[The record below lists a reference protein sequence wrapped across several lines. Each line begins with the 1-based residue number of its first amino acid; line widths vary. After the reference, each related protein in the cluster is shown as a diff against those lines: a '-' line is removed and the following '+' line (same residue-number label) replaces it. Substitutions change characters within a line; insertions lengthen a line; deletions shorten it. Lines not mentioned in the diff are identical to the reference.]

1 MRLAM
6 VSRTSICIA
15 MCSYNGAAFV
25 REQLDSIA
33 GQSRLPDRM
42 VVVDDHSGD
51 KTLGILYDFAHM
63 APFPV
68 EVVENASNL
77 GYVKNFEK
85 AISLAEGDVIA
96 LSDQDD
102 VWLPSKLARI
112 ESTFS
117 EDPDADLVFSDAVLV
132 NKERDV
138 LPYGLWESIE
148 FDSRKRRL
156 VQLGKAFD
164 VFLRRNVVTGA
175 TMAFRSRFKPTV
187 LPIPEI
193 WVHDEW
199 IAILIAATGN
209 IRLIPEKLIE
219 YRQHGANQIGVR
231 KLLLHEKMRLLF
243 TNRGGFRENLH
254 LQAELLRER
263 LSEHKSSP
271 APQNLIEELEKK
283 LGHLA
288 VRAKLPRTRLLRLGL
303 ISGEIIRG
311 NYLRYSNGWKN
322 AVRDLFEPM

>member
-1 MRLAM
+1 M
-6 VSRTSICIA
+6 VPRTSICIA
-15 MCSYNGAAFV
+15 MCTYNGSTYL

-51 KTLGILYDFAHM
+51 RTLGILHDFART

-68 EVVENASNL
+68 EVIGNASNL

-85 AISLAEGDVIA
+85 AISVADGDIIA

-117 EDPDADLVFSDAVLV
+117 EYPDADLVFSDAVLV
-132 NKERDV
+132 NRERNF

-148 FDSRKRRL
+148 FDSRRKKL
-156 VQLGKAFD
+156 VQLGKAFN
-164 VFLRRNVVTGA
+164 VLLRRNVVTGA
-175 TMAFRSRFKPTV
+175 TMAFRSSFKPWV
-187 LPIPEI
+187 LPIPAQ
-193 WVHDEW
+193 WTHDEW

-219 YRQHGANQIGVR
+219 YRQHGANQIGAP
-231 KLLLHEKMRLLF
+231 KPLFHEKMRFLF
-243 TNRGGFRENLH
+243 TKRVGPCENPR
-254 LQAELLRER
+254 LQTNLLWER
-263 LSEHKSSP
+263 LSEHPCSP
-271 APQNLIEELEKK
+271 VPQNLIEELEKK

-288 VRAKLPRTRLLRLGL
+288 VRAKLPRTRVLRLGPIL
-303 ISGEIIRG
+303 GEIIRG
-311 NYLRYSNGWKN
+311 NYLRYSNGWKSV
-322 AVRDLFEPM
+322 VRDLCEPL